1 MTITW
6 KDQTFTMFIED
17 GNYWVTF
24 PAGQMAPMG
33 INITKEQALERFFHL
48 TYTFVYGSVGRIFT

>member
-6 KDQTFTMFIED
+6 QKQSFTMFD
-17 GNYWVTF
+17 NGDAYWVTF
-24 PAGQMAPMG
+24 PTGQMAPLG